1 MLTTA
6 LPAQVTVL
14 IVDDNE
20 DAADL
25 LQESLR
31 ELGYT
36 TVVAHDG
43 PAALRAI
50 EGLCPDVALLDL
62 GLPQMDGF
70 ELAARLRANPS
81 LGALKLVA
89 VTGYGQE
96 SDRRR
101 SAEAGFAEYLVKP
114 VSVAQV
120 QEAIARLTM
129 G

>member
-1 MLTTA
+1 MLPQAT
-6 LPAQVTVL
+6 PAQVTVL

-31 ELGYT
+31 ELGYA
-36 TVVAHDG
+36 TVVANDG
-43 PAALRAI
+43 PAALRAV
-50 EGLCPDVALLDL
+50 ESVLPDVALLDL
-62 GLPQMDGF
+62 GLPRMDGF
-70 ELAARLRANPS
+70 TLAARLREHPS
-81 LGALKLVA
+81 LSGLKLVA

-101 SAEAGFAEYLVKP
+101 GAELGFADYLVKP
-114 VSVAQV
+114 VSVAEV
-120 QEAIARLTM
+120 HAVIARLT

>member
-1 MLTTA
+1 MLTVM
-6 LPAQVTVL
+6 PAQVTVL

-31 ELGYT
+31 ELGYA

-43 PAALRAI
+43 AAALRAV
-50 EGLCPDVALLDL
+50 EGVHPDVALLDL
-62 GLPQMDGF
+62 SLPQMDGF
-70 ELAARLRANPS
+70 ELAARLRAHPS

-120 QEAIARLTM
+120 HEAIARVTQ
-129 G
+129 